1 MIIAIA
7 NHKGGTGKTTTTI
20 NLGVALARLN
30 FKVLLIDLD
39 SQGNLTYSLGIDDNC
54 LSISDVFAGEK
65 NIEDVIVRREGLDIL
80 PANMELSDIE
90 LSLHSVDDRVY
101 VLKYMLDPII
111 ANYDFILIDCPP
123 SRSLLTINAL
133 IVADKVISTILLDV
147 LSIQGLKHINNT
159 VNEIKEVFNE
169 RLSILGILAVNT
181 DMRKKISVEI
191 VDFIKENIEIPIFM
205 TNIRSNVKIAEAPS
219 YGESIF
225 GYDAASNG
233 AEDYLSL
240 AQEII
245 NLKTT
250 NGWL

>member
-20 NLGVALARLN
+20 NLGVSLANMN
-30 FKVLLIDLD
+30 FRVLLIDLD
-39 SQGNLTYSLGIDDNC
+39 SQGNLTYSFGIDDDC
-54 LSISDVFAGEK
+54 LSISDVFTGKKTLE
-65 NIEDVIVRREGLDIL
+65 EVIVRKEGLDIL
-80 PANMELSDIE
+80 PANMQLSDIE

-111 ANYDFILIDCPP
+111 ANYDYVLIDCPP

-147 LSIQGLKHINNT
+147 LSIQGLKHIRNT

-169 RLSILGILAVNT
+169 KLSFLGILAVNT
-181 DMRKKISVEI
+181 DLRKKISLEVL
-191 VDFIKENIEIPIFM
+191 DFIRKNIDIPLFM

-219 YGESIF
+219 YAESIF
-225 GYDAASNG
+225 AYDPTSNG
-233 AEDYLSL
+233 AVDYKSL
-240 AQEII
+240 ALEITT
-245 NLKTT
+245 LKTM
-250 NGWL
+250 NEWL